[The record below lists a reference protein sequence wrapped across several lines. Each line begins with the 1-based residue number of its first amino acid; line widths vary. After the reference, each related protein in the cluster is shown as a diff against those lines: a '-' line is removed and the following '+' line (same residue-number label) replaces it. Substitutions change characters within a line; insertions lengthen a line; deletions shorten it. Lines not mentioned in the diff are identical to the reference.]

1 MQKIKLA
8 ICCLVYRQRFCS
20 LKTGFQTT
28 TPKKKITSR
37 WNKVITFCQCETEQF
52 LCLNLHE
59 VFSEQV
65 CVSPVLISSAFVC
78 VCLFEYP
85 GAAYCQLMDLLFP
98 GSLDLSTVRF
108 QSNNM
113 ADSIHNYSLLQAAF
127 RKHGV
132 LRVSNVVKTGHLAG
146 HPAKTRATDAH

>member
-8 ICCLVYRQRFCS
+8 ICCLVYRQRYCS

-52 LCLNLHE
+52 LGLNLHE

-65 CVSPVLISSAFVC
+65 CVSPVVCVC

-132 LRVSNVVKTGHLAG
+132 LRVSNVVKTGTPCG
-146 HPAKTRATDAH
+146 TPCKN